1 MTTPSRS
8 FRRAVAQKKGKDAPR
23 PVVEFFLEWLDDEAV
38 DEDGNP
44 VVHRRDVFHA
54 TQPTDERIFLIAAL
68 AGDEDAGASA
78 EAAAIM
84 DLFKTSLPEDEYK
97 ILRQRLK
104 DPEDDVD
111 LTMLQE
117 VVPWLMEEW
126 SAFPTV
132 PASASLE
139 SPPST
144 GVRSTGR
151 APGKGSTRST
161 TT

>member
-8 FRRAVAQKKGKDAPR
+8 FRRAVAQKKTKNAPR
-23 PVVEFFLEWLDDEAV
+23 PVVEFFLEWLDDE
-38 DEDGNP
+38 DETI
-44 VVHRRDVFHA
+44 VHRRDVFHA
-54 TQPTDERIFLIAAL
+54 TMPSDERIFLIAAM
-68 AGDEDAGASA
+68 AGDEEAGATA

-84 DLFKTSLPEDEYK
+84 DLFKTSLPEDEYR

-104 DPEDDVD
+104 DPEDDVN
-111 LTMLQE
+111 LEMLQE

-126 SAFPTV
+126 SSFPTV
-132 PASASLE
+132 PASASLP
-139 SPPST
+139 SPAST

-161 TT
+161 SD